1 MNPIILGAAVGFVI
15 GLAGFI
21 IVQFWIRPIMG
32 YRKIKKKILSL
43 LSEISGGLPKDD
55 QVRLSLRQLSAELS
69 KSHDDLL
76 PSWYRIRL
84 KSRRE
89 SPAEACGHLGALANT
104 RSAEHA
110 ESRVDKLKRSLNIE

>member
-32 YRKIKKKILSL
+32 YRKIKTKVQSL
-43 LSEISGGLPKDD
+43 LSEISEGG
-55 QVRLSLRQLSAELS
+55 VRDEQKRTSLRKLSAELS
-69 KSHDDLL
+69 KSHNDLL

-84 KSRRE
+84 QSRRE
-89 SPAEACGHLGALANT
+89 SPPEACGHLMALANT
-104 RSAEHA
+104 KSADHA
-110 ESRVDKLKRSLNIE
+110 GSRVDKLKESLNIE